1 VDCSEEAVAGL
12 AQLNELLE
20 AEMNFIT
27 SGIYTL
33 PYREIREYPYRKIRE
48 YPYRKIRECPYR
60 KIIEYQYRQRVS
72 VP

>member
-27 SGIYTL
+27 SGKYCKSKKKYCKSIEY
-33 PYREIREYPYRKIRE
+33 PRIREKRRLERFFMIALRCE
-48 YPYRKIRECPYR
+48 S
-60 KIIEYQYRQRVS
+60 QQ
-72 VP
+72 

>member
-1 VDCSEEAVAGL
+1 LFSGVDCSEEAVAGL

-27 SGIYTL
+27 SGIYG
-33 PYREIREYPYRKIRE
+33 YRTVD
-48 YPYRKIRECPYR
+48 
-60 KIIEYQYRQRVS
+60 QRVS

>member
-27 SGIYTL
+27 SGIYTVKKANDS
-33 PYREIREYPYRKIRE
+33 P
-48 YPYRKIRECPYR
+48 
-60 KIIEYQYRQRVS
+60 
-72 VP
+72 VPSRDVTY

>member
-27 SGIYTL
+27 SGKER
-33 PYREIREYPYRKIRE
+33 PGWEV
-48 YPYRKIRECPYR
+48 C
-60 KIIEYQYRQRVS
+60 
-72 VP
+72 

>member
-27 SGIYTL
+27 SGTYRNIIPESILRLEKKKRLEIYFYESAN
-33 PYREIREYPYRKIRE
+33 P
-48 YPYRKIRECPYR
+48 
-60 KIIEYQYRQRVS
+60 
-72 VP
+72 